1 MGEELDLQLTMSE
14 LDRITIEQL
23 EKSGGFEVDLTEQI
37 DRPPICLSK
46 GTKTY
51 RSRNGNNITYDI
63 PLATY
68 GNFSFVQAP
77 PKSFKTF
84 FMSLLASAYAGVD
97 EDFVGDIK
105 SFRGNRELIH
115 FDTEQGKWHCKRV
128 FMRVIDM
135 METDIIPEFY
145 HTYSLRELNYI
156 YRRHYIEYVLEKLT
170 EQGRDIGFV
179 VIDGIADLV
188 SDVNDLKHS
197 NLIVQWLMEITTR
210 FNCHIMTI
218 IHSNYGS
225 DKPTG
230 HLGSLLEKK
239 AETQFLLKR
248 NKDTGCIDVS
258 CRRTRNIPFDPFTF
272 ALTDTNLPIIK

>member
-1 MGEELDLQLTMSE
+1 METPRMQD

-23 EKSGGFEVDLTEQI
+23 DKQGGFEVDLTEKI
-37 DRPPICLSK
+37 DRPPVCLSK

-51 RSRNGNNITYDI
+51 RGKRGNITFDI

-84 FMSLLASAYAGVD
+84 FMSLLAGAYAGVD
-97 EDFVGDIK
+97 EYYTGDIK
-105 SFRGNRELIH
+105 TYRGDRELIH

-135 METDIIPEFY
+135 MGVNVIPDFY
-145 HTYSLRELNYI
+145 HTYSLRELNYV
-156 YRRHYIEYVLEKLT
+156 YRRHYIEYTLEKMT
-170 EQGRDIGFV
+170 KQGKDIGFV
-179 VIDGIADLV
+179 IIDGIADLV
-188 SDVNDLKHS
+188 ADVNELKHS
-197 NLIVQWLMEITTR
+197 NLIVQWLMEMTTTY
-210 FNCHIMTI
+210 NCHIMTI

-225 DKPTG
+225 NKPTG

-239 AETQFLLKR
+239 AETQFELKI
-248 NKDTGCIDVS
+248 NKDTGCIDVN
-258 CRRTRNIPFDPFTF
+258 CRRTRNIPFEPFTF
-272 ALTDTNLPIIK
+272 ALTDSNLPIIK

>member
-1 MGEELDLQLTMSE
+1 MDRLDISEEDKMLMQYID
-14 LDRITIEQL
+14 
-23 EKSGGFEVDLTEQI
+23 EKNDCVVDLTEQI
-37 DRPPICLSK
+37 QRPPVCLTK
-46 GTKTY
+46 GEKVYKGKKGLTTFE
-51 RSRNGNNITYDI
+51 I

-77 PKSFKTF
+77 PKSYKTF
-84 FMSLLASAYAGVD
+84 FMSLLAGAYAGAD
-97 EDFVGDIK
+97 SKYIDNIQ
-105 SFRGNRELIH
+105 SHRGNRELVH

-135 METDIIPEFY
+135 ININNIPEFY
-145 HTYSLRELNYI
+145 HTFSLRELNYQT
-156 YRRHYIEYVLEKLT
+156 RRQYIEYKL
-170 EQGRDIGFV
+170 QQMVDNGKKIGFV

-197 NLIVQWLMEITTR
+197 NLVVQWLMEVTTK
-210 FNCHIMTI
+210 FNCHVITI

-239 AETQFLLKR
+239 AETQYNLKR
-248 NKDTGCIDVS
+248 NEQTGCIDVV
-258 CRRTRNIPFDPFTF
+258 CRRTRNVPFEPFAF
-272 ALTDTNLPIIK
+272 NLTDTNLPIIS